1 MTSDAKPGQSR
12 SSTSIATDSYLAG
25 EVEGTQPAGAEGSA
39 APIVPASAGRNR
51 VERPWTRRFVYGT
64 WGFMLLSG
72 LFFVLRYPDNGP
84 IIDEWEFVP
93 ALTNEEPLIPWL
105 WKLHNEHRFP
115 LPRLIYYVLFQ
126 VTHDFRTGCLVSLAG
141 MSALALGFIHVARR
155 LRGRLHFT
163 DAFFPIS
170 LLHLGHW
177 ENYLMG
183 YQLCFM
189 LVAVLAG
196 IMLVVILNTR
206 RENLFIRGIQ
216 AGLVGYLLMLCGA
229 GGLAFGPPAA
239 VWLMA
244 LAGLLLFSEERWRIP
259 KAMLLLT
266 LAASLLVYALLYF
279 HGYARPEHH
288 PPSAGVWPSLKI
300 AFEALSMAFGP
311 AAMGLWPVS
320 ILIIVALAAYAC
332 MLLMRRIVRDRAEQ
346 PRALGLAL
354 YLAAVAGLALGIGW
368 GRSGFTDG
376 NMGFASRYSWIVWPA
391 LGALYSLGIVYDGDR
406 WPDWLSKAEMF
417 IGRRFSALAEHWEV
431 IRVRSRPEWLPLA
444 IFGTAVLMWPFNFVT
459 GLMVGEDRRAD
470 QTRWQAD
477 VRSGMNAAELAERH
491 YGDYPEYLQERI
503 RVGVTLLREHGISY
517 YRPLTPDSK

>member
-1 MTSDAKPGQSR
+1 M
-12 SSTSIATDSYLAG
+12 
-25 EVEGTQPAGAEGSA
+25 V
-39 APIVPASAGRNR
+39 
-51 VERPWTRRFVYGT
+51 
-64 WGFMLLSG
+64 LSG
-72 LFFVLRYPDNGP
+72 LFFLLHYAENGP

-93 ALTNEEPLIPWL
+93 ALTNEEPLMPWL

-115 LPRLIYYVLFQ
+115 FPRLIYYALFQ

-141 MSALALGFIHVARR
+141 MSALALGFIQVARR
-155 LRGRLHFT
+155 LRGRLQFT

-196 IMLVVILNTR
+196 LLLIVVLNTR
-206 RENLFIRGIQ
+206 RENVFLRGLQ

-229 GGLAFGPPAA
+229 GGLAFGPPVA

-244 LAGLLLFSEERWRIP
+244 LAGSLLFSEERWRIA

-266 LAASLLVYALLYF
+266 LAVGMFVYVALYF

-288 PPSAGVWPSLKI
+288 PPSAGVWPSFKI

-311 AAMGLWPVS
+311 AAIGLWPVP

-332 MLLMRRIVRDRAEQ
+332 TLLVNRIAREACER
-346 PRALGLAL
+346 PRALGLLL
-354 YLAAVAGLALGIGW
+354 YLGAVAGLALGIGW
-368 GRSGFTDG
+368 GRSGFTDS
-376 NMGFASRYSWIVWPA
+376 NMGFASRYGWIVWPA
-391 LGALYSLGIVYDGDR
+391 LGGLYFLGVVYEGVR
-406 WPDWLSKAEMF
+406 WPIWLSKAEMF
-417 IGRRFSALAEHWEV
+417 LGRRFSALAERWGAF
-431 IRVRSRPEWLPLA
+431 RQRSRPEWLPLGLFA
-444 IFGTAVLMWPFNFVT
+444 ATVLMWPFNFGT
-459 GLMVGEDRRAD
+459 GLYVGEDRRVD
-470 QTRWQAD
+470 QARWQAD
-477 VRSGMNAAELAERH
+477 VRSGMNATELTQRY
-491 YGDYPEYLQERI
+491 YGGDPEYLQDRI
-503 RVGVTLLREHGISY
+503 RIGVALLREHGISY